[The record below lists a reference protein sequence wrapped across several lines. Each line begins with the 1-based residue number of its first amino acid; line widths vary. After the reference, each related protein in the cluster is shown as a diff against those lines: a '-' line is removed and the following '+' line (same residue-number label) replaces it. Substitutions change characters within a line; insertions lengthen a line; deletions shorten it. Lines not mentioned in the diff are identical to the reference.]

1 METIKETKR
10 LTRLSFLYPLS
21 YLIPCSLVLIFA
33 PKFLLDNF
41 SNGNYSIFMTRLAG
55 AAMLGFT
62 IMVFSVFYFRVE
74 AIYDVVIFVRLPVM
88 AVVTWLYIDTHDPLF
103 LILLIT
109 VLPGVVFS
117 SIAKSIDKKRQIK
130 IQN

>member
-1 METIKETKR
+1 MDTTKETKR

-41 SNGNYSIFMTRLAG
+41 SNGNYSIYMTRLAG

-62 IMVFSVFYFRVE
+62 IMVFSVFYYKVE

-88 AVVTWLYIDTHDPLF
+88 AVVTWLYIDTKDPF
-103 LILLIT
+103 FMILLVT
-109 VLPGVVFS
+109 VLPGVILS
-117 SIAKSIDKKRQIK
+117 TIAKMRDKKR
-130 IQN
+130 NS

>member
-1 METIKETKR
+1 
-10 LTRLSFLYPLS
+10 
-21 YLIPCSLVLIFA
+21 
-33 PKFLLDNF
+33 
-41 SNGNYSIFMTRLAG
+41 MTRLAG

-62 IMVFSVFYFRVE
+62 IMVFSVFYFKVE

>member
-1 METIKETKR
+1 MDTTKETKR

-41 SNGNYSIFMTRLAG
+41 SNGNYSIYMTRLAG

-62 IMVFSVFYFRVE
+62 IMVFSVFYFKVE

-88 AVVTWLYIDTHDPLF
+88 AVVTWLYIDTKDPF
-103 LILLIT
+103 FMILLVT
-109 VLPGVVFS
+109 VLPGVILS
-117 SIAKSIDKKRQIK
+117 TIAKMRDKKR
-130 IQN
+130 NS